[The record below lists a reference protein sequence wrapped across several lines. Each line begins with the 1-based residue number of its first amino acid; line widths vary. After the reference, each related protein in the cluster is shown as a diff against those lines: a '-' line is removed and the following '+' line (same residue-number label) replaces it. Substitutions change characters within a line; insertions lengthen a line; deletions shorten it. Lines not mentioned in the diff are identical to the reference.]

1 MTAQQSLAEDLPL
14 DADSRPSL
22 FSSDWRKLLR
32 VSERQ
37 EVDGLMHSVR
47 QQARPLE
54 KLVEATQRL
63 PEEAHTWESVEALLN
78 EEPLLQEVSKQ
89 EKSLLKRAFVQA
101 LKNQE
106 TTLPEEVLES
116 LDFELPIPPDTD
128 DYLAKTSH
136 LIASKLAGLLNRE
149 RFMHDVFQVGDL
161 QHEKQ
166 VMAKHFMLT
175 LEENKKLRRALAE
188 SQTELANFQPAG
200 LGLFKKKH
208 P

>member
-149 RFMHDVFQVGDL
+149 RFMH
-161 QHEKQ
+161 